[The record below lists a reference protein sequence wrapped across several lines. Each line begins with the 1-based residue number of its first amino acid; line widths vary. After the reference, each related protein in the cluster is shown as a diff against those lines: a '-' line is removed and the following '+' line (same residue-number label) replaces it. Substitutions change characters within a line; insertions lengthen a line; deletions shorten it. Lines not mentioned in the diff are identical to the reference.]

1 MRLQKSEI
9 KVLGLSSLGG
19 MLEFYDFIIF
29 VFLQRLSLVYFFLAH
44 LIHFGRI
51 LILMEL
57 LQQDILQD
65 HWAGLLWHILAIKV
79 GVKRCLCSQSCLW

>member
-51 LILMEL
+51 
-57 LQQDILQD
+57 
-65 HWAGLLWHILAIKV
+65 
-79 GVKRCLCSQSCLW
+79 